1 VVRRTQNV
9 GKAAQKGKSDIFTEK
24 SSQSVHINGAAG
36 RPVGLAAEVVELHQ
50 HTQNPAGD

>member
-1 VVRRTQNV
+1 VVGRTQSV

-24 SSQSVHINGAAG
+24 FSQSVHINGAAG